1 MLRKRCYYTPKNA
14 SYFVTRNLGS
24 HFSAKTQNFVPL
36 KILPRLSP
44 DFCLSPKKGWR
55 PARALRVSH
64 THYTGKMDFF
74 WEGEQDME
82 ALFEHMQRL
91 QRGMCSKS
99 ARKRT
104 RLLAMAKMGPGN
116 AATSFGPVAS
126 IKHQGVVTLRPPA
139 KTSGATLPMSV
150 SGGISCSKMRRSKM
164 APTGTLSFATSSQ

>member
-55 PARALRVSH
+55 PARTLRVSDAR
-64 THYTGKMDFF
+64 YTGKMDFF

-91 QRGMCSKS
+91 QRRMEEEDEVAGNGEDGS
-99 ARKRT
+99 RKRT
-104 RLLAMAKMGPGN
+104 NKFWAGGFHKTPRGGDPQ
-116 AATSFGPVAS
+116 ATGKDKWRHPSHECEWWDILQQDEMFEDGFLSRQVHS
-126 IKHQGVVTLRPPA
+126 E
-139 KTSGATLPMSV
+139 SV
-150 SGGISCSKMRRSKM
+150 
-164 APTGTLSFATSSQ
+164 LV